1 MSSALSKFP
10 IIVSNSSVHGQGVFA
25 TRTISKGE
33 VIERCPY
40 IVIDDDDLAEINRL
54 QDYLFTS
61 PDQPGDYLCV
71 LGYGMMYNHSDK
83 PNAEWEIDEDDI
95 QFVRFTALKPIADG
109 EEIFQNYGVL
119 RAPTFQLILFCH
131 IYYLFLCNLLI
142 NTQLYQLIYFFL

>member
-1 MSSALSKFP
+1 MSSVLSKYP
-10 IIVSNSSVHGQGVFA
+10 VIVANSSVHGQGVFA
-25 TRTISKGE
+25 TRTISEGE

-40 IVIDDDDLAEINRL
+40 IVIDDDDLADINRL

-71 LGYGMMYNHSDK
+71 LGYGMMYNDSDK

-109 EEIFQNYGVL
+109 EEIFQNYGDEYWAT
-119 RAPTFQLILFCH
+119 RCED
-131 IYYLFLCNLLI
+131 
-142 NTQLYQLIYFFL
+142 

>member
-1 MSSALSKFP
+1 MSSVLSTYP
-10 IIVSNSSVHGQGVFA
+10 IIVANSSVHGQGVFA

-40 IVIDDDDLAEINRL
+40 IVIDDDDLADINRL

-109 EEIFQNYGVL
+109 EEIFQNYGDEYWIT
-119 RAPTFQLILFCH
+119 RCDD
-131 IYYLFLCNLLI
+131 
-142 NTQLYQLIYFFL
+142 